1 MLLEM
6 DGIHKTFPGVVAND
20 RIDLSVRKGE
30 VHGLLGENGAG
41 KSTLMKILFG
51 LYSADEGTIRCRG
64 EPLSIE
70 SPRDANEAG
79 FGMVHQHFKLIPKL
93 TVAEN
98 VLLGL
103 RESHPI
109 LHGEPDDAG
118 LMGELLGS
126 EPVRRLARL
135 LTYDEAAQRKR
146 VADVADQY
154 GIDIDPERKVHE
166 LDVGERQR
174 VEILKALYRDIEL
187 LVLDEPTAVLTPNQ
201 VDRLFETLRTLVE
214 AGLTVVI
221 ITHKLDEVM
230 DITDRVTVLREGRKI
245 DTVETD
251 TVDETDLARMMV
263 GREVVHDIDRS
274 SVDLGA
280 PAVSISDLR
289 AEDDRG
295 VETLSGIDL
304 TVREGEVLGLAGV
317 SGNGQQALV
326 DCIVG
331 LGNQTG
337 GDIRL
342 WGEEVSE
349 EPTKARIDN
358 GLSYV
363 PADRHTD
370 GCAPGLSIRHNSV
383 IKDYRKGWC
392 RNGPGGLGFDHGAA
406 ADHAETIVED
416 YDVRVPNVGTEA
428 GDLSGGNLQKLV
440 LGREL
445 LREPDVLIADQ
456 PTRGLDVG
464 AIETVREKI
473 LEQRKQG
480 TGVLLISEKL
490 DEIME
495 MSDRIA
501 VLYEGEIVHT
511 TSSAGADRETL
522 GLQMTGSSD
531 FSSGSERQSSV
542 GD

>member
-20 RIDLSVRKGE
+20 HIDFSVQEGE

-51 LYSADEGTIRCRG
+51 LYSPDEGTIRCRG
-64 EPLSIE
+64 EPLSIG

-118 LMGELLGS
+118 LTGRLLGA

-135 LTYDEAAQRKR
+135 LTYDEATQRKR
-146 VADVADQY
+146 VADVADTY

-174 VEILKALYRDIEL
+174 VEILKVLYRDIDL
-187 LVLDEPTAVLTPNQ
+187 LVLDEPTAVLTPDQ
-201 VDRLFETLRTLVE
+201 VDRLFETLRTLVD

-221 ITHKLDEVM
+221 ITHKLDEVI

-274 SVDLGA
+274 SVDLG
-280 PAVSISDLR
+280 PPVVSISDLR

-295 VETLSGIDL
+295 VEALSGIDL

-337 GDIRL
+337 GEINL

-349 EPTKARIDN
+349 EPTRARIDS

-383 IKDYRKGWC
+383 IKDYRKG
-392 RNGPGGLGFDHGAA
+392 RFRSGPGGLGFDHGAA
-406 ADHAETIVED
+406 GDHAETIVED

-445 LREPDVLIADQ
+445 MREPDVLIADQ

-473 LEQRKQG
+473 LEQRKKG

-490 DEIME
+490 DEILE
-495 MSDRIA
+495 LSDRIA

-511 TSSAGADRETL
+511 TDPAITDRETL
-522 GLQMTGSSD
+522 GLHMSGSSD
-531 FSSGSERQSSV
+531 YSNDSRQQRSV

>member
-6 DGIHKTFPGVVAND
+6 DDIYKTFPGVVAND
-20 RIDLSVRKGE
+20 HIDFSVQDGE

-51 LYSADEGTIRCRG
+51 LYSADEGSIRCRG

-103 RESHPI
+103 RESYPV
-109 LHGEPDDAG
+109 LHSDPDGAG
-118 LMGELLGS
+118 LTGKLLGS

-135 LTYDEAAQRKR
+135 LTYDEATQQKR
-146 VADVADQY
+146 VADVADKY
-154 GIDIDPERKVHE
+154 GINIDPERKVHE

-187 LVLDEPTAVLTPNQ
+187 LVLDEPTAVLTPDQ
-201 VDRLFETLRTLVE
+201 VNRLFETLRTLVD

-221 ITHKLDEVM
+221 ITHKLDEVI
-230 DITDRVTVLREGRKI
+230 DITDRITVLREGRKI

-274 SVDLGA
+274 SVDLGPPVA
-280 PAVSISDLR
+280 FISDLR

-295 VETLSGIDL
+295 VEVLSGVDL

-337 GDIRL
+337 GEIML

-349 EPTKARIDN
+349 APIKARIDN

-370 GCAPGLSIRHNSV
+370 GCAPNLSIRHNSV
-383 IKDYRKGWC
+383 IKDYRKG
-392 RNGPGGLGFDHGAA
+392 RFQSGPGGLGFDHGAA
-406 ADHAETIVED
+406 SDHARTIVED

-473 LEQRKQG
+473 LEQRKKG

-490 DEIME
+490 DEILE
-495 MSDRIA
+495 LSDRIA

-511 TSSAGADRETL
+511 TDPATTDRETL
-522 GLQMTGSSD
+522 GLHMSGSSD
-531 FSSGSERQSSV
+531 YSNDSGQQRSV